1 MKIDEYFKACNGHFI
16 AIDQN
21 QEKILILDINQ
32 VVVKELYPSASV
44 QNLNLM
50 FDTIFEDYKNEHGL
64 VSKLS
69 VMTSG
74 HDDKDWL
81 YVSHHVLSL

>member
-44 QNLNLM
+44 QNLDLT
-50 FDTIFEDYKNEHGL
+50 FESIFKDYTNVNGL
-64 VSKLS
+64 TSQLS

-74 HDDKDWL
+74 HDGKDWL
-81 YVSHHVLSL
+81 FLSPHVLSL